1 MNFRTWE
8 AEVTEDIRQDALW
21 KVEAYRLGLFVADIG
36 WHDVTK
42 LMQDRRTLALSDQL
56 YRALGSISANIA
68 EGYSRSTGK
77 DRARFLEYALGSA
90 RESRDW
96 YHKGRYILG
105 QEISYHRIKLL
116 TSIIRLL
123 IKMIPQQRTHSIRE
137 LEIGY
142 QTGTNQQKSDEDF
155 LQNVPLP

>member
-77 DRARFLEYALGSA
+77 DQARFLEYSLGSA

-105 QEISYHRIKLL
+105 QEISYHRI
-116 TSIIRLL
+116 IRLL
-123 IKMIPQQRTHSIRE
+123 ITMIPQQRTHSIRE

-142 QTGTNQQKSDEDF
+142 QTGTNQQNSDEDL

>member
-56 YRALGSISANIA
+56 YRALGSPAAIRIVNDLA
-68 EGYSRSTGK
+68 
-77 DRARFLEYALGSA
+77 SA
-90 RESRDW
+90 RR
-96 YHKGRYILG
+96 
-105 QEISYHRIKLL
+105 
-116 TSIIRLL
+116 RLRRNL
-123 IKMIPQQRTHSIRE
+123 A
-137 LEIGY
+137 
-142 QTGTNQQKSDEDF
+142 N
-155 LQNVPLP
+155 